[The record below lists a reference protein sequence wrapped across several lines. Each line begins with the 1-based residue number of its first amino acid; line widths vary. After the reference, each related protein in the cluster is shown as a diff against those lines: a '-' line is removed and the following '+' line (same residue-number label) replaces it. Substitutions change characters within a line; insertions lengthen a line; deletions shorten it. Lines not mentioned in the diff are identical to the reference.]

1 MPNLISAGYTPFKS
15 DSLDVWTCGGLSE
28 AFLQINDLYEAKT
41 GHNIQYTGAF
51 AGALGK
57 ALLTLKGQTEVFGA
71 RGLELAQNMR
81 KKGISLGFKPLCFT
95 DYVIAVP
102 KGNPAGIRDLKDL
115 SEPGVRVMLPLG
127 ASPPGSASVQGILK
141 KSGLTDPIMQNM
153 TVNETC
159 VIKMLCGLIEGKGD
173 VSIIEKRLT
182 THARFKDKIEYMPI
196 EPKFIPPAP
205 LTFTINI
212 MKYVQDKK
220 LADDYADFV
229 RSEEGQSILE
239 KGGFTSVHSARGLDL
254 IERFGVKDVQ

>member
-1 MPNLISAGYTPFKS
+1 
-15 DSLDVWTCGGLSE
+15 
-28 AFLQINDLYEAKT
+28 
-41 GHNIQYTGAF
+41 
-51 AGALGK
+51 
-57 ALLTLKGQTEVFGA
+57 
-71 RGLELAQNMR
+71 
-81 KKGISLGFKPLCFT
+81 
-95 DYVIAVP
+95 
-102 KGNPAGIRDLKDL
+102 
-115 SEPGVRVMLPLG
+115 MLPLG